1 MARKPTAPTYLDLTP
16 AKPPVKKTYQ
26 LEPEVAENIEQ
37 YIAMYAARN
46 NKATVTDNDV
56 VQAILKRFFAND
68 PTFKAWLKDKSK
80 A

>member
-1 MARKPTAPTYLDLTP
+1 MARKPAAPTYLDLNP

-26 LEPEVAENIEQ
+26 LDPELAENIDQ
-37 YIAMYAARN
+37 YIAMYADRN
-46 NKATVTDNDV
+46 KQTVTDNDV

-68 PTFKAWLKDKSK
+68 ATFKTWLKDKAK